1 MPLYFDDLRAGM
13 TRELGSVTV
22 DRDEIVAFAEQY
34 DPQPMHTDP
43 EAAAAGPYGGVIA
56 SGWHT
61 AALCMR
67 RLVEGFLSETATR
80 GALGVDELRW
90 RTPVRPGDELAV
102 EGVVLATEPWDEDR
116 GLARCRVEAT
126 NDAGDEVLSMVG
138 LVLFARRSAD

>member
-1 MPLYFDDLRAGM
+1 MTRYFEDLREGER
-13 TRELGSVTV
+13 RELGTVTV
-22 DRDEIVAFAEQY
+22 DREEIIAFAEQY
-34 DPQPMHTDP
+34 DPQPIHTDP

-90 RTPVRPGDELAV
+90 RTPVRPETELTIRG
-102 EGVVLATEPWDEDR
+102 EVVATEPWDETA
-116 GLARCRVEAT
+116 GLARCRVTAT
-126 NDAGDEVLSMVG
+126 TAEGDEALSMVG
-138 LVLFARRSAD
+138 LVLFARRTEG